1 MPLSLD
7 QMKQSFGS
15 VTKPE
20 TFTDMLLDALMAE
33 GGLYV
38 AAIAAMRCKEVDQET
53 ILEQVGDSNGGY
65 IQAIERRLE
74 KEFDET
80 DTNSIIYTLKN
91 R

>member
-53 ILEQVGDSNGGY
+53 ILAQVGDSNGGY

-80 DTNSIIYTLKN
+80 DTNSIINTLKN